1 MNSCTAQG
9 ADCLFR
15 QLPVFYTFVSPSHVN
30 LYICSYCKPPL
41 AIITGDCVQRVGGRW
56 QWQVWQTVA
65 GRLYTPLG
73 ASLP

>member
-9 ADCLFR
+9 GRLPFQAAACILHICVSIACELVYLFLL
-15 QLPVFYTFVSPSHVN
+15 QA
-30 LYICSYCKPPL
+30 PL